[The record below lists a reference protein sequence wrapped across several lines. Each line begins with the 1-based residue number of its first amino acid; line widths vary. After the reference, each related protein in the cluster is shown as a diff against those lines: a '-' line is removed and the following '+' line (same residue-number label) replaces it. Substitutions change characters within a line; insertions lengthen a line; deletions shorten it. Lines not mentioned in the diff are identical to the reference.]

1 LAYAATTKGE
11 AQRSIRTFYEATDE
25 GEVTMERCRM
35 VFSGSGGQGVITAA
49 IILAEAAV
57 LHENLI
63 AVQSQSYGPEAR
75 GGATRS
81 DVIIADSPIHFPK
94 VLQPNVLVCLTQQS
108 YANYFSLLRPGGL
121 LVTDSRYVKLGKKV
135 DARQVEL
142 PMYETVMDKI
152 GRPIVF
158 NICMLGAVIGLT
170 KLVLRA
176 FCGSTNT
183 SRAVPAASQCRQICK
198 SFFRKDTL
206 DEAIPRA
213 VKNKKKPAW
222 K

>member
-1 LAYAATTKGE
+1 
-11 AQRSIRTFYEATDE
+11 
-25 GEVTMERCRM
+25 MERCRL

-81 DVIIADSPIHFPK
+81 DVIIAESPIYFPK
-94 VLQPNVLVCLTQQS
+94 VIQPNVLVCLTQQA
-108 YANYFSLLRPGGL
+108 YANYFSILRPGGL
-121 LVTDSRYVKLGKKV
+121 FVTDSRYVKLGKKV

-142 PMYETVMDKI
+142 PMYETVMEKI

-158 NICMLGAVIGLT
+158 NICMLGALIGLT
-170 KLVLRA
+170 KLVHPESIIKVLEA
-176 FCGSTNT
+176 
-183 SRAVPAASQCRQICK
+183 QIPP
-198 SFFRKDTL
+198 SFLDMNRKAL
-206 DEAIPRA
+206 DLGMELSEGLSY
-213 VKNKKKPAW
+213 
-222 K
+222 